1 MPRARP
7 LKSRPFPGKK
17 TARSRQKV
25 HR

>member
-1 MPRARP
+1 MPRART

-17 TARSRQKV
+17 TARSRQKA